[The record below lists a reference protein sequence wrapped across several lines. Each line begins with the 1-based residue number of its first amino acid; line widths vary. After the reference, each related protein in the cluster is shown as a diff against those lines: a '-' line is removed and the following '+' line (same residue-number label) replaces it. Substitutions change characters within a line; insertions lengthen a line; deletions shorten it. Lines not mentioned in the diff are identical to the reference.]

1 MKNKNIKYDDEED
14 EGEVTRVIQNGTPYF
29 DLIGLT
35 FISGMSL
42 KKVAQLYIMLNV
54 KTVEELYEACKE
66 GRVSEL
72 KGWGLKIQNKIKNE
86 IELSILFLTGNISKV
101 EKEVNSPKKEKNLVD
116 RDFLL
121 NLALR
126 QRDDL

>member
-1 MKNKNIKYDDEED
+1 MKNKNIKYDDEEG
-14 EGEVTRVIQNGTPYF
+14 EGEVIRVIQNGTPYF

-42 KKVAQLYIMLNV
+42 KKVAQLYIMLNI

-72 KGWGLKIQNKIKNE
+72 KGWGLKMQNKIKNE

>member
-1 MKNKNIKYDDEED
+1 MKNKNIKYDDEEG

-54 KTVEELYEACKE
+54 KTIEELYEACKE

-72 KGWGLKIQNKIKNE
+72 KGWGLKMQNKIKNE

>member
-1 MKNKNIKYDDEED
+1 MKNKNIKYDDEEG
-14 EGEVTRVIQNGTPYF
+14 EGEVIRVIQNGTPYF

-42 KKVAQLYIMLNV
+42 KKVAQLYIMLNI

-72 KGWGLKIQNKIKNE
+72 KGWGLKMQNKIKNE

-116 RDFLL
+116 KDFLL

-126 QRDDL
+126 QRGDL

>member
-72 KGWGLKIQNKIKNE
+72 KGWGLKMQNKIKNE

>member
-42 KKVAQLYIMLNV
+42 KKVAQLYIMLNI

-72 KGWGLKIQNKIKNE
+72 KGWGLKMQNKIKNE

>member
-116 RDFLL
+116 RDVLL
-121 NLALR
+121 NLELR